1 MFDKYDVSHQKWRKP
16 NICPLHKLVE
26 IVIDI
31 NIIEFTFFVFISQG
45 TVHCKIFLHHVER
58 HVKQKKLI
66 QKLNKS
72 LRDLSVTLR
81 PKISNVICL
90 K

>member
-1 MFDKYDVSHQKWRKP
+1 MT
-16 NICPLHKLVE
+16 I
-26 IVIDI
+26 IVFPF
-31 NIIEFTFFVFISQG
+31 FTFISQG